1 MTTDL
6 EYHTKGSKCQIPV
19 ISSWKKLNAILFME
33 SERYGFSC
41 AVFMLEIEVGQK
53 MVNSWFVALAF
64 SGGVW
69 SNFQNFRVKTMIIGT
84 LMKGFIFFFKL
95 DKNVKTTTLH
105 PPKYHLCY
113 LKQYSWEKN
122 TWTFFEACILIK
134 LSLHT
139 FPLENHTVFSYHA
152 IIFILSSHPSQEFK
166 LQKQ

>member
-1 MTTDL
+1 
-6 EYHTKGSKCQIPV
+6 
-19 ISSWKKLNAILFME
+19 ME

-95 DKNVKTTTLH
+95 DKKTTTLH
-105 PPKYHLCY
+105 PPKSHLCY
-113 LKQYSWEKN
+113 LKQYS
-122 TWTFFEACILIK
+122 
-134 LSLHT
+134 
-139 FPLENHTVFSYHA
+139 
-152 IIFILSSHPSQEFK
+152 
-166 LQKQ
+166 